1 MNIDGPSP
9 RSTSA
14 TANGNAMKLIPRVSL
29 PPFAQE
35 YVKLRPR
42 AKAVTQHFHVWLQ
55 STYRPIK
62 QLEPREV
69 AQFIAIVATS
79 ATSKA
84 TRALDCRHTQHYLRW
99 LHQRQLLHFDPESL
113 WSRARP
119 TLPPTATRFVQ
130 SIEPTLKPSTL
141 NGYRAALGRFH
152 AWLSSR
158 ARTLDQ
164 LERSDTD
171 AWLQWLHHQ
180 GLHANTRLHA
190 IQDIRRYLRWLDEQ
204 GSLTVPADSLLRR
217 SDLPKLPQYLP
228 RPLPPDLDVVL
239 QKRLRKSR
247 CRLQL
252 GLLLMRNTGLR
263 IGELLRLS
271 HRCVRVD
278 AHGNSFLK
286 VPLGKLDTERLVPLA
301 PKILKLVRRLQ
312 RTGGGH
318 RAFLLESSGRPIR
331 FAVINA
337 ALRKACHGLS
347 APEPIT
353 SHRLRHTYATAL
365 LSGGMS
371 LVAIM
376 RLLGHRDYRMT
387 LRYAAITDETV
398 FVEYTEAL
406 RRTSERYVAPVPQTA
421 LPSHDPLAH
430 LLDLIR
436 FVEKR
441 AHDDALDLVRS
452 HVLVKRIRRLHSDIK
467 RLFAGKRR
475 RSARDN

>member
-1 MNIDGPSP
+1 
-9 RSTSA
+9 
-14 TANGNAMKLIPRVSL
+14 MKLIPRASL

-35 YVKLRPR
+35 YLKLRPR
-42 AKAVTQHFHVWLQ
+42 AKAVTQHFHVWIQ

-69 AQFIAIVATS
+69 AQFISIVATS
-79 ATSKA
+79 SVSKS
-84 TRALDCRHTQHYLRW
+84 TRALDCRQARHYLEW
-99 LHQRQLLHFDPESL
+99 LHLRQLLHFDPQSL

-119 TLPPTATRFVQ
+119 TLPPSATRFLQ
-130 SIEPTLKPSTL
+130 SLQPTHKPSTL
-141 NGYRAALGRFH
+141 GGYRSALGQFH
-152 AWLSSR
+152 AWLSAR
-158 ARTLDQ
+158 ARSLEQ

-171 AWLQWLHHQ
+171 AWLQWLHQ
-180 GLHANTRLHA
+180 RGLHASTRLHV
-190 IQDIRRYLRWLDEQ
+190 IQDIRSYLHWLDEQ

-228 RPLPPDLDVVL
+228 RPLPPDVDVAL

-271 HRCVRVD
+271 HRCIRVD
-278 AHGNSFLK
+278 ARGNSFLK
-286 VPLGKLDTERLVPLA
+286 VPLGKLDTERLVPLD
-301 PKILKLVRRLQ
+301 PKTLKLVRRLQ

-318 RAFLLESSGRPIR
+318 RNFLLESGGRPIR
-331 FAVINA
+331 FEVINT

-353 SHRLRHTYATAL
+353 SHRLRHTYATTL

-398 FVEYTEAL
+398 LIEYNEAL
-406 RRTSERYVAPVPQTA
+406 RRTSQRYAAPLPPAA
-421 LPSHDPLAH
+421 LPGHDPLAH

-436 FVEKR
+436 FVDKR
-441 AHDDALDLVRS
+441 AQDDSLDRERS
-452 HVLVKRIRRLHSDIK
+452 LVLVKRIRRLHSDIK
-467 RLFAGKRR
+467 RLFANKQPH
-475 RSARDN
+475 SAREN

>member
-1 MNIDGPSP
+1 
-9 RSTSA
+9 
-14 TANGNAMKLIPRVSL
+14 MKLIPRASL

-171 AWLQWLHHQ
+171 AWLQ
-180 GLHANTRLHA
+180 
-190 IQDIRRYLRWLDEQ
+190 
-204 GSLTVPADSLLRR
+204 
-217 SDLPKLPQYLP
+217 
-228 RPLPPDLDVVL
+228 
-239 QKRLRKSR
+239 
-247 CRLQL
+247 
-252 GLLLMRNTGLR
+252 
-263 IGELLRLS
+263 
-271 HRCVRVD
+271 
-278 AHGNSFLK
+278 
-286 VPLGKLDTERLVPLA
+286 
-301 PKILKLVRRLQ
+301 
-312 RTGGGH
+312 
-318 RAFLLESSGRPIR
+318 
-331 FAVINA
+331 
-337 ALRKACHGLS
+337 
-347 APEPIT
+347 
-353 SHRLRHTYATAL
+353 
-365 LSGGMS
+365 
-371 LVAIM
+371 
-376 RLLGHRDYRMT
+376 
-387 LRYAAITDETV
+387 
-398 FVEYTEAL
+398 
-406 RRTSERYVAPVPQTA
+406 
-421 LPSHDPLAH
+421 
-430 LLDLIR
+430 
-436 FVEKR
+436 
-441 AHDDALDLVRS
+441 
-452 HVLVKRIRRLHSDIK
+452 
-467 RLFAGKRR
+467 
-475 RSARDN
+475 